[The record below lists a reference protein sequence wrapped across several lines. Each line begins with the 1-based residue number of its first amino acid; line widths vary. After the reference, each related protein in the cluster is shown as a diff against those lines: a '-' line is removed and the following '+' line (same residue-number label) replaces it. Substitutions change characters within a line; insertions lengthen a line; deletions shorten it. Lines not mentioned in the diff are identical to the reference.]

1 MFEGKNHKN
10 THNSYKNHIR
20 HQHSK
25 ATGFSSGHKGKSSR
39 TAISHTTGHT
49 SKHVMKGMSGYEQLR
64 NTVMETAQ
72 TPVHNINQVTS
83 AVKKSKVNAGI

>member
-10 THNSYKNHIR
+10 THNRYKNHIR

-39 TAISHTTGHT
+39 TSISHTTGHT
-49 SKHVMKGMSGYEQLR
+49 SKHVMKGM
-64 NTVMETAQ
+64 
-72 TPVHNINQVTS
+72 
-83 AVKKSKVNAGI
+83 